1 MIIAMGSSINLSVLK
16 EKEHPLVVNRSLL
29 IKNLL
34 GQIVVVILIEGAHLC
49 SIDIHRMKYSNEK
62 KRPLS
67 VSVSRYKIL

>member
-29 IKNLL
+29 IRNLF

-49 SIDIHRMKYSNEK
+49 SIDIYIYRMKYLNEK
-62 KRPLS
+62 RKTFKCLCS
-67 VSVSRYKIL
+67 SL